1 VRSPELTA
9 NPPENHTG
17 VDAPKAERIAHDVIQ
32 FDVATMMRDDVEI
45 AGRIRIVAI
54 QRRRDPTA
62 FDRQGAERGFHGSG
76 RPEGVRGERFRSTD
90 RDFVGVRTE
99 DVLNSDLQRIEYR
112 HADSP
117 SFYPI
122 KMPGLGRVGNV
133 VLRKG
138 NLINAARFWDW
149 YKEIKLKKIKA
160 DHITVHLMNEEGARK
175 MTWTLNQA
183 WPTKV
188 SDPGELLDGEAGV
201 ESMEFA
207 FERLVV
213 DVS

>member
-1 VRSPELTA
+1 MTDNSSDPL
-9 NPPENHTG
+9 
-17 VDAPKAERIAHDVIQ
+17 APSNLFFSVQ
-32 FDVATMMRDDVEI
+32 FDEDISATFQEVEI
-45 AGRIRIVAI
+45 
-54 QRRRDPTA
+54 
-62 FDRQGAERGFHGSG
+62 
-76 RPEGVRGERFRSTD
+76 
-90 RDFVGVRTE
+90 
-99 DVLNSDLQRIEYR
+99 LNSHIQSIEYR
-112 HADSP
+112 HGNTPIFSP
-117 SFYPI
+117 I
-122 KMPGLGRVGNV
+122 NWPGLGKVGNL

-201 ESMEFA
+201 ESMEIA

-213 DVS
+213 DVL